1 MRTIEIDFD
10 FFIACMES
18 ATGKSRE
25 ELLGRRTY
33 PLPYYRA
40 MVARSLREEG
50 YSTPEIGRVLLRNHA
65 TILYTLRQL
74 EDALTTRG
82 WDDIAAICRSYQI
95 EVAKG
100 RVTKSPLELAAEEYV
115 GKHCNKTCRFCDIK
129 PEQCRYLQD
138 EATFLAGARSYR
150 DMVRTAME
158 DIREKTS
165 DCSLLCGKDGLSNTL
180 ASLDAMLDK

>member
-1 MRTIEIDFD
+1 MRTLEIDSD
-10 FFIACMES
+10 FFIACMEA

-40 MVARSLREEG
+40 MVARSLRDEG
-50 YSTPEIGRVLLRNHA
+50 YHTTEIGRVLQRDHA
-65 TILYTLRQL
+65 TIIHTLRQL
-74 EDALTTRG
+74 EAALTTRG
-82 WDDIAAICRSYQI
+82 WDDIVAIWRSYQTQ
-95 EVAKG
+95 VAKS

-115 GKHCNKTCRFCDIK
+115 GKHCNKACTLCDVK
-129 PEQCRYLQD
+129 PEQCRYVQD
-138 EATFLAGARSYR
+138 EKTFLAGARTYR

-158 DIREKTS
+158 DIREKTA

>member
-1 MRTIEIDFD
+1 MRTVEIDFE
-10 FFIACMES
+10 FFISCMEA

-50 YSTPEIGRVLLRNHA
+50 YSQEEIGRVLRRNHA
-65 TILYTLRQL
+65 TIHYTLRQL
-74 EDALTTRG
+74 EAALTTRG
-82 WDDIAAICRSYQI
+82 WDDIAAIWRAYQTQ
-95 EVAKG
+95 VAKN

-115 GKHCNKTCRFCDIK
+115 GRHCNKTCNLCDIK
-129 PEQCRYLQD
+129 PEQCRYIQD
-138 EATFLAGARSYR
+138 ETTFLAGARSYR

-158 DIREKTS
+158 EVREKTA